1 MKNYRLFITFNSN
14 PIHYGEQLTATA
26 KTKFDNVAYLLKTA
40 NQNGFP
46 YHISEI
52 NYESI
57 SNVKLWVNEEDI
69 EIVYGE
75 INRNNLEEKL
85 ERIKEI
91 LKDIKGKKGKIDISS
106 ENYIERT
113 VFTERY

>member
-1 MKNYRLFITFNSN
+1 MFF
-14 PIHYGEQLTATA
+14 GEQLSDTA
-26 KTKFDNVAYLLKTA
+26 KTKYDNVAYLLETA
-40 NQNGFP
+40 KQNGFP

-57 SNVKLWVNEEDI
+57 SNVKFWVQEEDI

-75 INRNNLEEKL
+75 INRNTIEEKL
-85 ERIKEI
+85 ESIEEI
-91 LKDIKGKKGKIDISS
+91 LKNVKGKKGKVDISS
-106 ENYIERT
+106 ESYLERT